1 VRYFFTRREP
11 PPTRIL
17 LVESGDRAIFEGLI
31 SGIRKSYG
39 ESIFVDL
46 VTCFAG
52 LPQGFHPETTRVY
65 RVTDF
70 RTGAARKQF
79 VAELAGN
86 GYSILGMICSGEP
99 LMTKWKWLIA
109 ARVPAKVF
117 VLNENGDYFWMDYS
131 YWRTMLNFVLF
142 RAGLTGAG
150 AVRTLARMFLF
161 PFTLLYLLLY
171 ASTVHL
177 RRAIRGGKA

>member
-11 PPTRIL
+11 PATRIL
-17 LVESGDRAIFEGLI
+17 LVESGNRGIFEGLI

-39 ESIFVDL
+39 EEIFVDL

-52 LPQGFHPETTRVY
+52 LPRGFNPERTRVY
-65 RVTDF
+65 RVGDY
-70 RTGAARKQF
+70 RTGAARQQLF
-79 VAELAGN
+79 AELARN
-86 GYSILGMICSGEP
+86 GYSILGIICSGEP
-99 LMTKWKWLIA
+99 VMTKWKWVLA

-117 VLNENGDYFWMDYS
+117 VLNENGDYFWMDRTN
-131 YWRTMLNFVLF
+131 WRTMLGFVLF

-161 PFTLLYLLLY
+161 PFTLMYLLLY
-171 ASTVHL
+171 ASTVHCRRAL
-177 RRAIRGGKA
+177 RRG